1 MIPTM
6 LPAVIALFVSMAF
19 TIFAIDHPD
28 IARVAALPLG
38 LIVVG
43 LLIVSALRSRGKTQR

>member
-1 MIPTM
+1 M

-19 TIFAIDHPD
+19 TLLAIDHPD
-28 IARVAALPLG
+28 IARASALPLG
-38 LIVVG
+38 IVVIS